1 LPSPRSTPVLRFLDV
16 VVVLVAAI
24 PALALGAP
32 AFGYVMGAGGWIIA
46 RALQVNERRLTA
58 GIADPTRAVGVR
70 LFAAFGRTFLLA
82 AAIIIAA
89 VAGARKDGLTAALV
103 IFVAYSVAFVIRLMS
118 GPPPPI
124 TQEPR

>member
-1 LPSPRSTPVLRFLDV
+1 MPAPRSTTVLRFLDV

-32 AFGYVMGAGGWIIA
+32 AFGYVMGAGGWIVA
-46 RALQVNERRLTA
+46 RAIQLNERRLTA
-58 GIADPTRAVGVR
+58 RIADPTRAVGVR

-89 VAGARKDGLTAALV
+89 VAGSRKDGLTAALV

-124 TQEPR
+124 AQGPR

>member
-1 LPSPRSTPVLRFLDV
+1 MSQSRSTTVLRFLDV
-16 VVVLVAAI
+16 VVVLVGAI

-32 AFGYVMGAGGWIIA
+32 VFGYVMGACGWIVA
-46 RALQVNERRLTA
+46 RAIQLNERRLTA

-82 AAIIIAA
+82 GAIIVAA
-89 VAGARKDGLTAALV
+89 VAGERKDGLTAALV

-124 TQEPR
+124 AQEPR